1 MGLISNQRKN
11 INITNLGI
19 NKGLSKDYQGAISD
33 FNKSIE
39 IDPKYGGAYLNRGIA
54 RELAK
59 DLQGAC
65 DDWRKAADLGE
76 ENAAEWVKEQC

>member
-1 MGLISNQRKN
+1 
-11 INITNLGI
+11 NLGI

-76 ENAAEWVKEQC
+76 ENAAEWVKERC